1 VIESLDDFEPVHIRF
16 NDYDEKEPMDHDKT
30 EESEGYDGG
39 MGFLDKVVGNV
50 EQTEAQCRALRFYLL

>member
-16 NDYDEKEPMDHDKT
+16 NDYDEKEPMDQGKT
-30 EESEGYDGG
+30 EASESYDGG

-50 EQTEAQCRALRFYLL
+50 EQTEAQRRELIFYLL